1 MKWLLSRLA
10 NAVLLFA
17 LLVLAIGAARLLWPD
32 GTGVMA
38 DWQQEIAG
46 PAEVRQQVESDL
58 LEARE
63 RLEQA
68 AQSAR
73 TASLAQINQRMD
85 ERRKERA
92 RLEQELA
99 REDGVFATMLPSR
112 ILARKRA
119 EIALAVT
126 RREIALLEAARG
138 PRASLEALQAETS
151 IVLGGPSTGLVRDAL
166 ARCEADRAALKAF
179 NARNAAMR
187 GWLETTQGLGTKL
200 SKAALQSCEEAQ
212 SLAKKRAEAV
222 KRARDAQ
229 AGIERVRAQL
239 EAEIAVIGLPT
250 LPAGLGR
257 DLPETTIRDIVRD
270 AFFALLAILFLPL
283 LWRVVAYHAL
293 APLAEKWPPMR
304 FAQDGEVTAT
314 LPPAGE
320 SRVSLALA
328 LGECEEA
335 LIRQDYLQSSALS
348 SAKRTRWL
356 LDWSHPLTSWL
367 SGMRFLTAIRG
378 TDPDANEEVLVS
390 AVKDPLAELALLEI
404 PQGAAAIVRPSAL
417 AGLIQRE
424 GQPVTITSRLRFS
437 LPALLTFQFR
447 YLVFHGPARLVLK
460 GGRGVRIEAAQRGRI
475 VGQGQ
480 LIGFSTNLAYS
491 VIRSETFWPYFFGR
505 ESLLKDRVEDGRGVL
520 LIEEAPLAGRSGVR
534 RGLEGMLDAALKL
547 FGV

>member
-73 TASLAQINQRMD
+73 TASLTQIDQRMD
-85 ERRKERA
+85 ERLEERA

-99 REDGVFATMLPSR
+99 REDGVFAAMLPSR

-138 PRASLEALQAETS
+138 PRASLEALQAEAS
-151 IVLGGPSTGLVRDAL
+151 IVLDGPSTGLVRDTL
-166 ARCEADRAALKAF
+166 ARCEADRAALRAF
-179 NARNAAMR
+179 NARNPAMR

-200 SKAALQSCEEAQ
+200 SKAALESCEEAK
-212 SLAKKRAEAV
+212 SLARNRAEAV

-229 AGIERVRAQL
+229 AGAERIRAQL
-239 EAEIAVIGLPT
+239 EAEIAVIGVPT

-283 LWRVVAYHAL
+283 LWRVVAYYAL
-293 APLAEKWPPMR
+293 AALAEKWPPMR
-304 FAQDGEVTAT
+304 FTQDGEVAAT

-335 LIRQDYLQSSALS
+335 LIRQDYLQSSPLS
-348 SAKRTRWL
+348 STKRTRWL

-417 AGLIQRE
+417 AGLMQRE

-534 RGLEGMLDAALKL
+534 RGFEGMLDAALKL